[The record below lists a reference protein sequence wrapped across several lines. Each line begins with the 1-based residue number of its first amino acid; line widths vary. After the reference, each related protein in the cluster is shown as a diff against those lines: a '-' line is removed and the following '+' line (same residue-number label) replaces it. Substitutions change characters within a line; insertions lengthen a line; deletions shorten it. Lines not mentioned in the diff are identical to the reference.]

1 MSQLVGAVKQYSYM
15 DQASRQEV
23 DVHEGI
29 ENTLTILAHK
39 LKRGEV
45 EIVRAYDPDLPRI
58 DAYGSDL
65 NQVWTNLLDNAIDAV
80 DGRGRIQIRTGR
92 SDERVVVEI
101 ADDGPGIPEEVQQR
115 IFEPFFTTKP
125 LGIGT
130 GLGLDI
136 AQRAVRRHHG
146 ELRVESRPG
155 DTRFQVVLP
164 LKAPE
169 PR

>member
-1 MSQLVGAVKQYSYM
+1 VL
-15 DQASRQEV
+15 
-23 DVHEGI
+23 
-29 ENTLTILAHK
+29 
-39 LKRGEV
+39 
-45 EIVRAYDPDLPRI
+45 
-58 DAYGSDL
+58 
-65 NQVWTNLLDNAIDAV
+65 
-80 DGRGRIQIRTGR
+80 
-92 SDERVVVEI
+92 VEI